1 MTWSP
6 KLRAY
11 AFVAAVALG
20 AGLVAGRPAAVAFA
34 TPFALLLALAVCPPG
49 PTVRGGTLHAQ
60 RTRAVEDEDVTLRVT
75 LKVTGARRVDVAAPI
90 RPFAAVDGAPAAV
103 PGAPGALDLVLRPHR
118 PAVHV
123 VGPVVVRAVDAVGA
137 RFAQATVGAEA
148 AVRVDP
154 RHLALRT
161 PVIPRAAASVTGAHT
176 AVAAGE
182 GLEYADVRA
191 HTPGEPVRR
200 VHWRATA
207 RRRALHVTERHPE
220 RQGDV
225 VVLVDR
231 SRAAAWAHDDTMRAA
246 AAVTERLLRNRDRV
260 GLLVWDE
267 GVWWLPGG
275 TGRGQQRRIV
285 DALIETRPH
294 GGVMWRDAVSVDRR
308 AVPPGALVLGVCPLV
323 ELRVVRTLLALRGAG
338 HDAAVIEIDP
348 GGRVAAARGAE
359 QRLVLRLWALQFD
372 AHRRTLRRA
381 GIAVAQ
387 WVAGRPLD
395 EATVELN
402 RWRRGAALRH
412 R

>member
-6 KLRAY
+6 KVRAY
-11 AFVAAVALG
+11 AIVAAVALG
-20 AGLVAGRPAAVAFA
+20 VGLVAGRPAAVAFA
-34 TPFALLLALAVCPPG
+34 TPFALLLALAVCRPA
-49 PTVRGGTLHAQ
+49 PTVHGGTLHAQ
-60 RTRAVEDEDVTLRVT
+60 RSRAVEGEDVTLHLTVEVT
-75 LKVTGARRVDVAAPI
+75 AGRVDVAAPV
-90 RPFAAVDGAPAAV
+90 RPVAVVGGAPAAV

-123 VGPVVVRAVDAVGA
+123 IGPVVVRAVDAVGA
-137 RFAQATVGAEA
+137 RFAQATVGAEV

-161 PVIPRAAASVTGAHT
+161 PVIPRAATAVTGAHT
-176 AVAAGE
+176 AVAAGD

-207 RRRALHVTERHPE
+207 RRRVLHITERHPE
-220 RQGDV
+220 RQGDI

-231 SRAAAWAHDDTMRAA
+231 SRAAAWAQDDTTRAA
-246 AAVTERLLRNRDRV
+246 ATMTERLLRNRDRV
-260 GLLVWDE
+260 GLLVCHE
-267 GVWWLPGG
+267 GVWWLPGA

-294 GGVMWRDAVSVDRR
+294 GGVMWRDVVSVDRR
-308 AVPPGALVLGVCPLV
+308 AIPPGALVLAVCPLV
-323 ELRVVRTLLALRGAG
+323 ELRVVSTLLALRGAG
-338 HDAAVIEIDP
+338 HDVAVIEIDP
-348 GGRVAAARGAE
+348 SARLATPRGVE
-359 QRLVLRLWALQFD
+359 ERLVLRLWTLQLGVQ
-372 AHRRTLRRA
+372 RRTLRRA
-381 GIAVAQ
+381 GIAVAT

-402 RWRRGAALRH
+402 RWRQASVVRH